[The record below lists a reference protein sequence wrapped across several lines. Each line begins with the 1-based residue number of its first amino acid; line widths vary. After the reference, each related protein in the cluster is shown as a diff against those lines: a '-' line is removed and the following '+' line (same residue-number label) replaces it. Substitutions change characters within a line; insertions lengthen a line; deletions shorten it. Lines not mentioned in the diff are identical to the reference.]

1 MSNIDVSNLGFK
13 VIQDTFYDAKMMEGL
28 SKLGVLPNT
37 FQLRVCTVD
46 LEGLAV
52 GTAVIQALIDDH
64 TGEQIVFSPG
74 QQIILLRAG
83 AEIDIADPAELTLFQ
98 IGLSSTATGAITANM
113 TLSNAGTGALL
124 NGAGVSLTLGT
135 AANGGVIQ
143 GSNIYGV
150 ISTTVDTT
158 ALTAGVARIVIAT
171 V

>member
-13 VIQDTFYDAKMMEGL
+13 VIQDTVYDAKMMEGL

-52 GTAVIQALIDDH
+52 GAAVIQALIDDH

-74 QQIILLRAG
+74 QQIIFLQAG
-83 AEIDIADPAELTLFQ
+83 AVIDVAAEANLDLFQ
-98 IGLSSTATGAITANM
+98 VGLSATATGAITTNM
-113 TLSNAGTGALL
+113 TLSTAGTGELL
-124 NGAGVSLTLGT
+124 NGAGVSLVLGT

-143 GSNIYGV
+143 ATNIYGV
-150 ISTTVDTT
+150 ISTTVATA
-158 ALTAGVARIVIAT
+158 ALTAGVVKIVIAT